1 MAQTITD
8 NTDVDELL
16 RGERHAPGMRQAEQL
31 AEQIPTDAFIAA
43 TGISILAAVGLYLKG
58 HKHGAIFVGLW
69 APTIINLALML
80 RLVRP
85 SER

>member
-1 MAQTITD
+1 MTQTITD
-8 NTDVDELL
+8 RTDFDALL
-16 RGERHAPGMRQAEQL
+16 GGERHAPGMRQAEQL
-31 AEQIPTDAFIAA
+31 AEQIPTDAYIAA
-43 TGISILAAVGLYLKG
+43 TGVSIAAAIGLYLRG

-85 SER
+85 SQR